1 MLSPLPPLL
10 LPPPTPKDG
19 CLQHAESGLFV
30 HPLKGSAYTGC
41 PLILHPDGPEHRLAF
56 NTMAASD
63 LGISAF
69 LTHAATGLCVA
80 PRDGKGSSG
89 CNLLFIDDLADADAD
104 FRFVSDDETRAK
116 ARFAQDIDEAGE
128 LAAEAA
134 KLALQ
139 RRGDQLQV
147 VADKSQNLQV

>member
-1 MLSPLPPLL
+1 M
-10 LPPPTPKDG
+10 
-19 CLQHAESGLFV
+19 

-69 LTHAATGLCVA
+69 LTHAATGLCIS
-80 PRDGKGSSG
+80 PRGGKGSSG
-89 CNLLFIDDLADADAD
+89 CGLIFTDDMVDADAD
-104 FRFVSDDETRAK
+104 FRFVSDGETRAK
-116 ARFAQDIDEAGE
+116 AQFTQDTDEAGA

-139 RRGDQLQV
+139 RRGDALQA
-147 VADKSQNLQV
+147 VADKSQKLQV